1 MEQFDLDDRQK
12 QSVLIAKK
20 GVQISNKDYRV
31 KFRVSKSTAS
41 RDLDSLVSK
50 GIFEKVG
57 TTGKGT
63 YYMLSGKG
71 LIKGSKSSSGDAET
85 QTAHKGLKGLISV
98 RDEVE
103 KTGNTQGAISGKTT
117 QETTQERI
125 VACLIDSPTLTRRA
139 LASNIGITEDG
150 IKYHLAKLTKAK
162 LIRHLGP
169 TKTGHWEILK

>member
-85 QTAHKGLKGLISV
+85 QTAHKGLKGLM
-98 RDEVE
+98 
-103 KTGNTQGAISGKTT
+103 
-117 QETTQERI
+117 
-125 VACLIDSPTLTRRA
+125 
-139 LASNIGITEDG
+139 
-150 IKYHLAKLTKAK
+150 
-162 LIRHLGP
+162 
-169 TKTGHWEILK
+169 KTGHKQDIQGVIKVPNETFFV